1 MVRRQRDASRLE
13 RIKKL
18 SASNLKTRTV
28 RCGCITGA
36 AAVYKVS
43 MTGKATL
50 SCYQRNR
57 GKDKGILQDI
67 GKNGDHKDKEK
78 AAYSDQTQQRRRENT
93 NRK

>member
-43 MTGKATL
+43 MAGKATL
-50 SCYQRNR
+50 SCYQRDR
-57 GKDKGILQDI
+57 GKDEGILQDI
-67 GKNGDHKDKEK
+67 GKNGDHKEK
-78 AAYSDQTQQRRRENT
+78 AAYSDQTQQRRRKNT